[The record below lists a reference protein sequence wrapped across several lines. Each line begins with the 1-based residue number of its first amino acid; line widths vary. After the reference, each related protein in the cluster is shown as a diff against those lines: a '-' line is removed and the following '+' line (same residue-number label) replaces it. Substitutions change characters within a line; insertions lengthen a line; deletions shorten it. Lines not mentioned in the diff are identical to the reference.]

1 MFSCNGEARCFHGVH
16 WVNHCQLKTKTCL
29 IRPVFTATTT
39 QIRVVTAWNPK
50 SKNTVLKGWL
60 FSSLMNVMAKA
71 EDVIFLRSLSYC
83 LHYKDSCT
91 ASCSQGL
98 GLDETIA
105 LWLSSQCNHQ
115 RDECRGIKFQCFG
128 GRALTHSNQSFWER
142 ILNFMLDPRVHGSLS
157 STPQF
162 PCVSLFR
169 EWWLLFSLLPVS
181 GTIINSVSVSLFPL
195 RKNIHTQQNCS
206 QFNF

>member
-1 MFSCNGEARCFHGVH
+1 M
-16 WVNHCQLKTKTCL
+16 
-29 IRPVFTATTT
+29 
-39 QIRVVTAWNPK
+39 
-50 SKNTVLKGWL
+50 LKGWL

-128 GRALTHSNQSFWER
+128 GRALNPQQSK
-142 ILNFMLDPRVHGSLS
+142 LL
-157 STPQF
+157 
-162 PCVSLFR
+162 R
-169 EWWLLFSLLPVS
+169 E
-181 GTIINSVSVSLFPL
+181 
-195 RKNIHTQQNCS
+195 NIEFHAGP
-206 QFNF
+206 